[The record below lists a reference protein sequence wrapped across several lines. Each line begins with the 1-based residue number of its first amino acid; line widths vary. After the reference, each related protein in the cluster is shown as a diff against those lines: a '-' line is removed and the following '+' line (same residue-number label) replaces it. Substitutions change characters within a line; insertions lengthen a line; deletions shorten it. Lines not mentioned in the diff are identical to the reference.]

1 MARSR
6 LKITESS
13 PSSLQDLVSNPI
25 LKLKLEINIHYLYSY
40 FDSSLFLF
48 FPFLFTTGDGL
59 EATNLFVDATN
70 LSLYKVKSLN
80 KKLITITNIKY

>member
-25 LKLKLEINIHYLYSY
+25 LKFKLEINIHYLYSY
-40 FDSSLFLF
+40 FDSNHF

-59 EATNLFVDATN
+59 EATNLFVDAIN
-70 LSLYKVKSLN
+70 LSL
-80 KKLITITNIKY
+80 